1 MLDLWHNKILSYLD
15 HVIRLHKKLKYH
27 YFMFFF
33 KIVFILIKVFNFIL
47 KLLVLMY
54 LLIFYQGIFFDNE
67 YNFYWMIKL
76 EKVYIMCKLFIY
88 I

>member
-1 MLDLWHNKILSYLD
+1 
-15 HVIRLHKKLKYH
+15 
-27 YFMFFF
+27 MFFF